1 MGATSLPPPSSSSG
15 RNVLLLLGSLSLEAL
30 ISFPM
35 AALQPQH
42 RGLDIFLSSDLDVK
56 EGWKSVLQTY
66 PE

>member
-35 AALQPQH
+35 AALQPQQ